1 VLSNSEHR
9 DSGQERVALKD
20 ERLVYRACSMAFA
33 KSLGMSSPV
42 DVIGKTD
49 FDLFPG
55 HVARQQISLDSRA
68 MHSAEADISA
78 IALGSSG
85 NQVVIVRTPVLS
97 ADQKVQGIDVR
108 LLSGTAANAPPSAF
122 VVDYQTLVNDGIQG
136 NLIFS
141 DDSIL
146 FANFNAAQVLG
157 FPDVRTIT
165 EQGQVKELFSEVEL
179 ARIFQRAKR
188 ETDPERAQDEN
199 LAQRLTLSA
208 TTRGGQSVRLISRVA
223 HVQWGAALATLLSFV
238 DIAMPRGIVP
248 KNPTP
253 KVNVEPE
260 PEPVPDPSPVPALA
274 PEAAPKPD
282 SQPEAEV
289 ETEQEPEH
297 RPLQNGESKKSP
309 SIVADIGQNSAAKPA
324 ANIAQFPASQSGS
337 ERRPL
342 VPSDFQKLRVSE
354 QRFRHYARAAADFF
368 WELDEKLMF
377 RFVSEDLA
385 RVLGI
390 PRHHLVGRTHRQLI
404 DHPSNIN
411 DLNHWNEQLERLN
424 EVLAAM

>member
-1 VLSNSEHR
+1 VLSSKEQS
-9 DSGQERVALKD
+9 DSGQECVALKD

-78 IALGSSG
+78 IALGASG
-85 NQVVIVRTPVLS
+85 TQVVIVRTPVLS
-97 ADQKVQGIDVR
+97 SDQKVQGIDVR
-108 LLSGTAANAPPSAF
+108 LLSGIAANASPSAIA
-122 VVDYQTLVNDGIQG
+122 VDYQTLVNDGTQG

-165 EQGQVKELFSEVEL
+165 EQGQVKDLFSEVEL
-179 ARIFQRAKR
+179 ARIFQRAKL
-188 ETDPERAQDEN
+188 ESDPNRPRDEN
-199 LAQRLTLSA
+199 LAQRLTLTT

-248 KNPTP
+248 KNPILP
-253 KVNVEPE
+253 LRLKLR
-260 PEPVPDPSPVPALA
+260 PSPI
-274 PEAAPKPD
+274 
-282 SQPEAEV
+282 
-289 ETEQEPEH
+289 
-297 RPLQNGESKKSP
+297 RN
-309 SIVADIGQNSAAKPA
+309 
-324 ANIAQFPASQSGS
+324 
-337 ERRPL
+337 R
-342 VPSDFQKLRVSE
+342 KLR
-354 QRFRHYARAAADFF
+354 
-368 WELDEKLMF
+368 
-377 RFVSEDLA
+377 
-385 RVLGI
+385 
-390 PRHHLVGRTHRQLI
+390 
-404 DHPSNIN
+404 
-411 DLNHWNEQLERLN
+411 
-424 EVLAAM
+424 